1 MQHKKLS
8 VLLVIAGVLAGIG
21 GAFMFFIW
29 APSVGNEMR
38 SDYPELAWLFWPAL
52 GVLWCIAILYASSLA
67 LYLRISIRIGE
78 NRSFCEENVRGL
90 RLIYRLMSVAAIL
103 WLACIVVCAFANIDI
118 GPFWILFLLAAMAT
132 SAFALLAY
140 ALSALLHHAV
150 HLQED
155 SDLTV

>member
-78 NRSFCEENVRGL
+78 NRSFCEENVRVGTMARKPRTLSGNAYRNVNACGL
-90 RLIYRLMSVAAIL
+90 IWRNVP
-103 WLACIVVCAFANIDI
+103 VVS
-118 GPFWILFLLAAMAT
+118 PQRVT
-132 SAFALLAY
+132 R
-140 ALSALLHHAV
+140 
-150 HLQED
+150 
-155 SDLTV
+155 